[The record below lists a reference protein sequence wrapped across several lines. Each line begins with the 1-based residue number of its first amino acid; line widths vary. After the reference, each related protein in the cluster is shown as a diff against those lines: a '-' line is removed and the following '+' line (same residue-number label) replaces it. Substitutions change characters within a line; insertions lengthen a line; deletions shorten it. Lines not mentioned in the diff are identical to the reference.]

1 MAKPE
6 LVTAAF
12 RSRGAA
18 KLRREE
24 LVQELAFSL
33 HLMSPTAAADAIEA
47 ALASGLL
54 EPEGEQLRLV
64 GEAEDEPPAKAEA
77 DIAPAEEPAAATP
90 PAVDTTPPAQ
100 AAPDLFHR
108 VVAAVAEATGD
119 SQREIIRK
127 VNRRQKAHYGI
138 RPATEALLLA
148 ADAGVDV
155 APFLDEA
162 RLQNL
167 LEGA

>member
-1 MAKPE
+1 MVKPE
-6 LVTAAF
+6 LVAAAF
-12 RSRGAA
+12 RSRNAE

-33 HLMSPTAAADAIEA
+33 HLMSPTAAASAIEA

-54 EPEGEQLRLV
+54 EPAGEQLRLV
-64 GEAEDEPPAKAEA
+64 GED
-77 DIAPAEEPAAATP
+77 DAPAEEPAP
-90 PAVDTTPPAQ
+90 EPAVAPPPPDDAT
-100 AAPDLFHR
+100 DLFHR

-119 SQREIIRK
+119 SQREVIRK
-127 VNRRQKAHYGI
+127 VNRGQKAHYGI

-148 ADAGVDV
+148 AAAGVDV

-162 RLQNL
+162 RQGL
-167 LEGA
+167 ARD

>member
-1 MAKPE
+1 MVKPE
-6 LVTAAF
+6 LVAAAF
-12 RSRGAA
+12 RSRNAE

-54 EPEGEQLRLV
+54 EPAGEQLRLV
-64 GEAEDEPPAKAEA
+64 GEGDALAEEL
-77 DIAPAEEPAAATP
+77 APAVAP
-90 PAVDTTPPAQ
+90 PPPDD
-100 AAPDLFHR
+100 APDLFHR

-119 SQREIIRK
+119 SQREVIRK
-127 VNRRQKAHYGI
+127 VNRGQKAHYGI

-148 ADAGVDV
+148 AAAGVDV

-162 RLQNL
+162 RQGL
-167 LEGA
+167 ARD

>member
-1 MAKPE
+1 MVKPE
-6 LVTAAF
+6 LVAAAF
-12 RSRGAA
+12 RSRNAE

-33 HLMSPTAAADAIEA
+33 HLMSPTAAASAIEA

-54 EPEGEQLRLV
+54 EPAGEQLRLV
-64 GEAEDEPPAKAEA
+64 GED
-77 DIAPAEEPAAATP
+77 DAPAEEPAP
-90 PAVDTTPPAQ
+90 EPAVAPPPLDD
-100 AAPDLFHR
+100 APDLFHR

-119 SQREIIRK
+119 SQREVIRK
-127 VNRRQKAHYGI
+127 VNRGQKAHYGI

-148 ADAGVDV
+148 AAAGVDV

>member
-1 MAKPE
+1 MVKPE
-6 LVTAAF
+6 LVAAAF
-12 RSRGAA
+12 RSRNAE

-47 ALASGLL
+47 ALVSGLL
-54 EPEGEQLRLV
+54 EPAGEQLRLV
-64 GEAEDEPPAKAEA
+64 GEGDAPTVAPPPADDAL
-77 DIAPAEEPAAATP
+77 
-90 PAVDTTPPAQ
+90 
-100 AAPDLFHR
+100 DLFHR

-119 SQREIIRK
+119 SQREVIRK
-127 VNRRQKAHYGI
+127 VNRGQKAHYGI

-148 ADAGVDV
+148 AAAGVDI

-162 RLQNL
+162 WQGLARD
-167 LEGA
+167 

>member
-1 MAKPE
+1 MVKPE
-6 LVTAAF
+6 LVAAAF
-12 RSRGAA
+12 RSRNAE

-33 HLMSPTAAADAIEA
+33 HLMSPTAAASAIEA

-54 EPEGEQLRLV
+54 EPAGEQLRLV
-64 GEAEDEPPAKAEA
+64 GED
-77 DIAPAEEPAAATP
+77 DAPAEEPAP
-90 PAVDTTPPAQ
+90 EPAVAPPPPDD
-100 AAPDLFHR
+100 APDLFHR

-119 SQREIIRK
+119 SQREVIRK
-127 VNRRQKAHYGI
+127 VNRGQKAHYGI

-148 ADAGVDV
+148 AAAGVDV

-162 RLQNL
+162 RQGL
-167 LEGA
+167 ARD

>member
-1 MAKPE
+1 LVKPE
-6 LVTAAF
+6 LVAAAF
-12 RSRGAA
+12 RSRNAE

-33 HLMSPTAAADAIEA
+33 HLMSPTAAASAIEA

-54 EPEGEQLRLV
+54 EPAGEQLRLV
-64 GEAEDEPPAKAEA
+64 GED
-77 DIAPAEEPAAATP
+77 DAPAEEPAP
-90 PAVDTTPPAQ
+90 EPAVAPPPPDD
-100 AAPDLFHR
+100 APDLFHR

-119 SQREIIRK
+119 SQREVIRK
-127 VNRRQKAHYGI
+127 VNRGQKAHYGI

-148 ADAGVDV
+148 AAAGVDV

-162 RLQNL
+162 RQGL
-167 LEGA
+167 ARD

>member
-6 LVTAAF
+6 LVAAAF

-64 GEAEDEPPAKAEA
+64 GED
-77 DIAPAEEPAAATP
+77 DAPAEEPA
-90 PAVDTTPPAQ
+90 PAVAPPPPDD
-100 AAPDLFHR
+100 APDLFHR

-119 SQREIIRK
+119 SQREVIRK
-127 VNRRQKAHYGI
+127 VNRGQKAHYGI

-148 ADAGVDV
+148 AAAGVDV

-162 RLQNL
+162 RQGL
-167 LEGA
+167 ARD

>member
-1 MAKPE
+1 MVKPE
-6 LVTAAF
+6 LVAAAF
-12 RSRGAA
+12 RSRNAE

-33 HLMSPTAAADAIEA
+33 HLMSPTAASDAIEA

-54 EPEGEQLRLV
+54 EPAGEQLRLV
-64 GEAEDEPPAKAEA
+64 GEGDAL
-77 DIAPAEEPAAATP
+77 AEEPA
-90 PAVDTTPPAQ
+90 PAVAPLPPDD
-100 AAPDLFHR
+100 APDLFHR

-119 SQREIIRK
+119 SQREVIRK
-127 VNRRQKAHYGI
+127 VNRGQKAHYGI

-162 RLQNL
+162 RQGL
-167 LEGA
+167 ARD

>member
-1 MAKPE
+1 MVKPE
-6 LVTAAF
+6 LVAAAF
-12 RSRGAA
+12 RSRNAE

-33 HLMSPTAAADAIEA
+33 HLMSPTAAATTIEA

-64 GEAEDEPPAKAEA
+64 GED
-77 DIAPAEEPAAATP
+77 DAPAEEPA
-90 PAVDTTPPAQ
+90 PAVAPPPPDD
-100 AAPDLFHR
+100 APDLFHR

-119 SQREIIRK
+119 SQREVIRK
-127 VNRRQKAHYGI
+127 VNRGQKAHYGI

-148 ADAGVDV
+148 AAAGVDV

-162 RLQNL
+162 RQGL
-167 LEGA
+167 ARD

>member
-6 LVTAAF
+6 LVAAAF
-12 RSRGAA
+12 RSRNAE

-54 EPEGEQLRLV
+54 EPAGEQLRLTV
-64 GEAEDEPPAKAEA
+64 APP
-77 DIAPAEEPAAATP
+77 P
-90 PAVDTTPPAQ
+90 PDD
-100 AAPDLFHR
+100 APDLFHR

-119 SQREIIRK
+119 SQREVIRK
-127 VNRRQKAHYGI
+127 VNRGQKAHYGI

-148 ADAGVDV
+148 AAAGVDV

-162 RLQNL
+162 RQGL
-167 LEGA
+167 ARD

>member
-1 MAKPE
+1 MVKPE
-6 LVTAAF
+6 LVAAAF
-12 RSRGAA
+12 RSRNAE

-54 EPEGEQLRLV
+54 EPVGEQLRLV
-64 GEAEDEPPAKAEA
+64 GEGDALAEEL
-77 DIAPAEEPAAATP
+77 APAVAP
-90 PAVDTTPPAQ
+90 PPPDD
-100 AAPDLFHR
+100 APDLFHR

-119 SQREIIRK
+119 SQREVIRK
-127 VNRRQKAHYGI
+127 VNRGQKAHYGI

-148 ADAGVDV
+148 AAAGVDI

-162 RLQNL
+162 WQGLARD
-167 LEGA
+167 

>member
-6 LVTAAF
+6 LVAAAF

-64 GEAEDEPPAKAEA
+64 GEGD
-77 DIAPAEEPAAATP
+77 APAEEPAPEPAVATSPAAYTIP
-90 PAVDTTPPAQ
+90 PATD
-100 AAPDLFHR
+100 APDLFHR
-108 VVAAVAEATGD
+108 VVAAVAEATGET
-119 SQREIIRK
+119 QREVIRK
-127 VNRRQKAHYGI
+127 VNRGQKAHYGI

-148 ADAGVDV
+148 AAAGVDV

>member
-1 MAKPE
+1 MVKPE
-6 LVTAAF
+6 LVAAAF
-12 RSRGAA
+12 RSRNAE

-54 EPEGEQLRLV
+54 EPAGEQLRLV
-64 GEAEDEPPAKAEA
+64 GGGDAL
-77 DIAPAEEPAAATP
+77 AEEPA
-90 PAVDTTPPAQ
+90 PAVAPPPPDD
-100 AAPDLFHR
+100 APDLFHR

-119 SQREIIRK
+119 SQREVIRK
-127 VNRRQKAHYGI
+127 VNRGQKAHYGI

-148 ADAGVDV
+148 AAAGVDV

-162 RLQNL
+162 RQGL
-167 LEGA
+167 ARD

>member
-1 MAKPE
+1 LAKPE

-64 GEAEDEPPAKAEA
+64 GEAEDEPPAKVEA
-77 DIAPAEEPAAATP
+77 DIAPAEEPAAA
-90 PAVDTTPPAQ
+90 TPPAQ

-138 RPATEALLLA
+138 RPVTEALLLA
-148 ADAGVDV
+148 TDAGVDV

>member
-1 MAKPE
+1 MVKPE
-6 LVTAAF
+6 LVAAAF
-12 RSRGAA
+12 RSRNAE

-54 EPEGEQLRLV
+54 EPAGEQLRLV
-64 GEAEDEPPAKAEA
+64 GED
-77 DIAPAEEPAAATP
+77 DAPAEEPALAVAP
-90 PAVDTTPPAQ
+90 PPPDD
-100 AAPDLFHR
+100 APDLFHR

-119 SQREIIRK
+119 SQREVIRK
-127 VNRRQKAHYGI
+127 VNRGQKAHYGI

-148 ADAGVDV
+148 AAAGVDV

-162 RLQNL
+162 RQGL
-167 LEGA
+167 ARD

>member
-1 MAKPE
+1 MVKPE
-6 LVTAAF
+6 LVTVAF
-12 RSRGAA
+12 RSRNAE

-33 HLMSPTAAADAIEA
+33 HLMSPTAAAAAIEA

-54 EPEGEQLRLV
+54 EPAGEQLRLV
-64 GEAEDEPPAKAEA
+64 GEGD
-77 DIAPAEEPAAATP
+77 APAEEPA
-90 PAVDTTPPAQ
+90 PAV
-100 AAPDLFHR
+100 APLPDDDALDLFHR

-119 SQREIIRK
+119 SQREVIRK
-127 VNRRQKAHYGI
+127 VNRGQKAHYGI

-148 ADAGVDV
+148 AAVGVDI

-162 RLQNL
+162 WQGLARD
-167 LEGA
+167 

>member
-1 MAKPE
+1 MVKPE
-6 LVTAAF
+6 LVAAAF
-12 RSRGAA
+12 RSRNVE

-33 HLMSPTAAADAIEA
+33 HLMSPTAASDAIEA

-54 EPEGEQLRLV
+54 EPAGEQLRLV
-64 GEAEDEPPAKAEA
+64 GEGD
-77 DIAPAEEPAAATP
+77 APAEEPAPPVAPP
-90 PAVDTTPPAQ
+90 PADD
-100 AAPDLFHR
+100 APDLFHR

-119 SQREIIRK
+119 SQREVIRK
-127 VNRRQKAHYGI
+127 VNRGQKAHYGI

-162 RLQNL
+162 RQGL
-167 LEGA
+167 ARD

>member
-1 MAKPE
+1 MVKPE
-6 LVTAAF
+6 LVAAAF
-12 RSRGAA
+12 RSRNVE

-54 EPEGEQLRLV
+54 EPAGEQLRLV
-64 GEAEDEPPAKAEA
+64 GEGD
-77 DIAPAEEPAAATP
+77 APAEEPASPVAPP
-90 PAVDTTPPAQ
+90 PADD
-100 AAPDLFHR
+100 APDLFHR
-108 VVAAVAEATGD
+108 VVAAVVEATGD
-119 SQREIIRK
+119 SQREVIRK
-127 VNRRQKAHYGI
+127 VNRGQKAHYGI

-148 ADAGVDV
+148 AAAGVDV

-162 RLQNL
+162 RQGL
-167 LEGA
+167 ARD

>member
-1 MAKPE
+1 MVKPE
-6 LVTAAF
+6 LVAAAF
-12 RSRGAA
+12 RSRNAE

-33 HLMSPTAAADAIEA
+33 HLMSPTAAAAAIEA

-54 EPEGEQLRLV
+54 EPAGEQLRLV
-64 GEAEDEPPAKAEA
+64 GEGD
-77 DIAPAEEPAAATP
+77 APAEEPV
-90 PAVDTTPPAQ
+90 PAVAPPSADD
-100 AAPDLFHR
+100 APDLFHR

-119 SQREIIRK
+119 SQREVIRK
-127 VNRRQKAHYGI
+127 VNRGQKAHYGI

-162 RLQNL
+162 RQGL
-167 LEGA
+167 ARD

>member
-1 MAKPE
+1 MVKPE
-6 LVTAAF
+6 LVAAAF
-12 RSRGAA
+12 RSRNAE

-64 GEAEDEPPAKAEA
+64 GED
-77 DIAPAEEPAAATP
+77 DAPAEEPA
-90 PAVDTTPPAQ
+90 PAVAPPPPDD
-100 AAPDLFHR
+100 APDLFHR

-119 SQREIIRK
+119 SQREVIRK
-127 VNRRQKAHYGI
+127 VNWGQKAHYGI

-148 ADAGVDV
+148 AAAGVDV

-162 RLQNL
+162 RQGL
-167 LEGA
+167 ARD

>member
-1 MAKPE
+1 MVKPE
-6 LVTAAF
+6 LVAAAF
-12 RSRGAA
+12 RSRNAE

-54 EPEGEQLRLV
+54 EPVGEQLRLV
-64 GEAEDEPPAKAEA
+64 GED
-77 DIAPAEEPAAATP
+77 DAPTEEP
-90 PAVDTTPPAQ
+90 
-100 AAPDLFHR
+100 APDLFHR

-119 SQREIIRK
+119 SQREVIRK
-127 VNRRQKAHYGI
+127 VNRGQKAHYGI
-138 RPATEALLLA
+138 RPVTEALLLA
-148 ADAGVDV
+148 AAAGVDV

-162 RLQNL
+162 RQGL
-167 LEGA
+167 ARD

>member
-6 LVTAAF
+6 LVAAAF
-12 RSRGAA
+12 RSRNAE

-33 HLMSPTAAADAIEA
+33 HLMTPTAAADAIEA

-54 EPEGEQLRLV
+54 EPAGERLRLV
-64 GEAEDEPPAKAEA
+64 EEG
-77 DIAPAEEPAAATP
+77 IAPADEAAPA
-90 PAVDTTPPAQ
+90 DD
-100 AAPDLFHR
+100 APDLFHR
-108 VVAAVAEATGD
+108 VVAAVMEATGD
-119 SQREIIRK
+119 SQREVIRK
-127 VNRRQKAHYGI
+127 VNRGQKAHYGI

-162 RLQNL
+162 QQGLAQR
-167 LEGA
+167 ARD

>member
-1 MAKPE
+1 LVKPE
-6 LVTAAF
+6 LVAAAF
-12 RSRGAA
+12 RSRNAE

-54 EPEGEQLRLV
+54 EPAGEQLRLV
-64 GEAEDEPPAKAEA
+64 GEGD
-77 DIAPAEEPAAATP
+77 APAEEPA
-90 PAVDTTPPAQ
+90 PAVREPADD
-100 AAPDLFHR
+100 APDLFHR
-108 VVAAVAEATGD
+108 VVAAVVEATGD
-119 SQREIIRK
+119 SQREVIRK
-127 VNRRQKAHYGI
+127 VNRGQKAHYGI

-162 RLQNL
+162 RQGL
-167 LEGA
+167 ARD

>member
-1 MAKPE
+1 MVKPE
-6 LVTAAF
+6 LVAAAF

-54 EPEGEQLRLV
+54 EPAGEQLRLV
-64 GEAEDEPPAKAEA
+64 GEGD
-77 DIAPAEEPAAATP
+77 APAEEPAP
-90 PAVDTTPPAQ
+90 EPAVATSPAAYTIPPPDD
-100 AAPDLFHR
+100 APDLFHR

-119 SQREIIRK
+119 SQREVIRK
-127 VNRRQKAHYGI
+127 VNRGQKAHYGI

-148 ADAGVDV
+148 AAAGVDV

-162 RLQNL
+162 RQGL
-167 LEGA
+167 ARD

>member
-1 MAKPE
+1 MVKPE
-6 LVTAAF
+6 LVAAAF
-12 RSRGAA
+12 RSRNAE

-54 EPEGEQLRLV
+54 EPAGEQLRLV
-64 GEAEDEPPAKAEA
+64 GEGD
-77 DIAPAEEPAAATP
+77 APAEEPA
-90 PAVDTTPPAQ
+90 PAVAPPPPDD
-100 AAPDLFHR
+100 APDLFHR

-119 SQREIIRK
+119 SQREVIRK
-127 VNRRQKAHYGI
+127 VNRGQKAHYGI

-148 ADAGVDV
+148 AAAGVDV

-162 RLQNL
+162 RQGL
-167 LEGA
+167 ARD

>member
-1 MAKPE
+1 LVKPE
-6 LVTAAF
+6 LVAAAF
-12 RSRGAA
+12 RSRNAE

-33 HLMSPTAAADAIEA
+33 HLMSPTAAASAIEA

-54 EPEGEQLRLV
+54 EPAGEQLRLAV
-64 GEAEDEPPAKAEA
+64 APP
-77 DIAPAEEPAAATP
+77 P
-90 PAVDTTPPAQ
+90 PDD
-100 AAPDLFHR
+100 APDLFHR

-119 SQREIIRK
+119 SQREVIRK
-127 VNRRQKAHYGI
+127 VNRGQKAHYGI

-162 RLQNL
+162 RQGL
-167 LEGA
+167 ARD

>member
-1 MAKPE
+1 MGRPE
-6 LVTAAF
+6 LVAAAF

-54 EPEGEQLRLV
+54 EPAGEQLRLV
-64 GEAEDEPPAKAEA
+64 EED
-77 DIAPAEEPAAATP
+77 DAPAEEPA
-90 PAVDTTPPAQ
+90 PAVAPPPPDD
-100 AAPDLFHR
+100 APDLFHR

-119 SQREIIRK
+119 SQREVIRK
-127 VNRRQKAHYGI
+127 VNRGQKAHYGI

-148 ADAGVDV
+148 AAAGVDV

-162 RLQNL
+162 RQGL
-167 LEGA
+167 ARD

>member
-1 MAKPE
+1 MVKPE
-6 LVTAAF
+6 LVAAAF
-12 RSRGAA
+12 RSRNAE

-54 EPEGEQLRLV
+54 EPAGEQLRLV
-64 GEAEDEPPAKAEA
+64 GED
-77 DIAPAEEPAAATP
+77 DAPAEEPA
-90 PAVDTTPPAQ
+90 PAVAPPPPDD
-100 AAPDLFHR
+100 APDLFHR
-108 VVAAVAEATGD
+108 VVAAVVEATGD
-119 SQREIIRK
+119 SQREVIRK
-127 VNRRQKAHYGI
+127 VNRGQKAHYGI

-148 ADAGVDV
+148 AAAGVDV

-162 RLQNL
+162 RQGL
-167 LEGA
+167 ARD

>member
-1 MAKPE
+1 MAKLE
-6 LVTAAF
+6 LVAAAF
-12 RSRGAA
+12 RSRGAE

-54 EPEGEQLRLV
+54 AEAGEQLRLV
-64 GEAEDEPPAKAEA
+64 AEGD
-77 DIAPAEEPAAATP
+77 APAEAEAPEAAAEEPEPAAATP
-90 PAVDTTPPAQ
+90 PTQ

-108 VVAAVAEATGD
+108 VVAAVAEATGE
-119 SQREIIRK
+119 SQREVIRK
-127 VNRRQKAHYGI
+127 VNRGQKAHYGI

-162 RLQNL
+162 RQGL
-167 LEGA
+167 ARD

>member
-1 MAKPE
+1 MVKPE
-6 LVTAAF
+6 LVAAAF
-12 RSRGAA
+12 RSRNAE

-33 HLMSPTAAADAIEA
+33 HLMSPTAAATAIEA

-64 GEAEDEPPAKAEA
+64 GED
-77 DIAPAEEPAAATP
+77 DAPAEEPA
-90 PAVDTTPPAQ
+90 PAVAPPPPDD
-100 AAPDLFHR
+100 APDLFHR

-119 SQREIIRK
+119 SQREVIRK
-127 VNRRQKAHYGI
+127 VNRGQKAHYGI

-148 ADAGVDV
+148 AAAGVDV

-162 RLQNL
+162 RQGL
-167 LEGA
+167 ARD

>member
-1 MAKPE
+1 MVKPE
-6 LVTAAF
+6 LVAAAF
-12 RSRGAA
+12 RSRNAE

-54 EPEGEQLRLV
+54 EPAGEQLRLV
-64 GEAEDEPPAKAEA
+64 GEGDAPAKEPVPAVAPPPA
-77 DIAPAEEPAAATP
+77 D
-90 PAVDTTPPAQ
+90 D
-100 AAPDLFHR
+100 APDLFHR

-119 SQREIIRK
+119 SQREVIRK
-127 VNRRQKAHYGI
+127 VNRGQKAHYGI

-162 RLQNL
+162 RQGL
-167 LEGA
+167 ARD